1 MMLPALDLRP
11 GHAHLWRLS
20 MAVSAER
27 RSALAATLDDDE
39 RERMAAFRMAAPRER
54 FVASR
59 GLLRETLARYTGAR
73 PAAIRFCAGAHG
85 KPALADE
92 PDDGLRFNLSH
103 SDDLL
108 LIAVARGHEVG
119 VDLERVRPILGM
131 QQIAAGLLTPTEQVA
146 LDQAPPEQRDALF
159 TQLWTHHEAIAK
171 GEGRGIAHAAAPLRE
186 WSVFELLPEI
196 GYHSALALEGCGWHA
211 RPLTHADT
219 PAPVGSACPLIAF
232 ERNCTI
238 RPPTT

>member
-1 MMLPALDLRP
+1 MMLPAIDLRP
-11 GHAHLWRLS
+11 LHADLWCLS

-27 RSALAATLDDDE
+27 RSALAATLARSE
-39 RERMAAFRMAAPRER
+39 EERMAAFRMAAPRER

-59 GLLRETLARYTGAR
+59 GLLRETLARYTGAP
-73 PAAIRFCAGAHG
+73 PAAIRFCTGAYG

-131 QQIAAGLLTPTEQVA
+131 RQIAATLLTAIEQDA
-146 LDQAPPEQRDALF
+146 LDRAPPEQRDALF
-159 TQLWTHHEAIAK
+159 TQLWTRHEAITK
-171 GEGRGIAHAAAPLRE
+171 GEGCGLAHAVAPLRE
-186 WSVFELLPEI
+186 WSIFELLPEI
-196 GYHSALALEGCGWHA
+196 GYQSALALEGWGWHA
-211 RPLTHADT
+211 STSAPTLTDN
-219 PAPVGSACPLIAF
+219 PAQIGSACPRISF
-232 ERNCTI
+232 ERNCT
-238 RPPTT
+238 R